1 MKAVRITS
9 VLGKYR
15 EILRDRGVHSMLST
29 MVTGRLVV
37 RKKDLLHNVYN
48 IFLSHMFQFHY
59 LHDKNMQSISI
70 FMVSFNLDCMLSAL
84 LSSFR

>member
-1 MKAVRITS
+1 MADGFMFSQPIVLQEREQRTRQVAVVYFLSSMKAVRITS

-37 RKKDLLHNVYN
+37 RKK
-48 IFLSHMFQFHY
+48 
-59 LHDKNMQSISI
+59 
-70 FMVSFNLDCMLSAL
+70 A
-84 LSSFR
+84 

>member
-37 RKKDLLHNVYN
+37 RKKVLLHNVY
-48 IFLSHMFQFHY
+48 ISVFSLSH
-59 LHDKNMQSISI
+59 
-70 FMVSFNLDCMLSAL
+70 VSVSLPS
-84 LSSFR
+84 